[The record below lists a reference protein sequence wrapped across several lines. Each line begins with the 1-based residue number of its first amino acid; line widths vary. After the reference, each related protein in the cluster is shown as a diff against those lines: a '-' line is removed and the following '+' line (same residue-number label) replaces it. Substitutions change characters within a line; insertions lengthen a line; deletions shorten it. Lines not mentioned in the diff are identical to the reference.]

1 MFRAIR
7 YLFLA
12 CLILVLVT
20 LAMSNREVVTL
31 SLLTS
36 EVEAFVGFNLHLPV
50 PLFFVFFGG
59 MVLGLAV
66 GFVWEYLR
74 EHRFRATA
82 RKATKQAANLERELG
97 RLKEKTQG
105 PKDEVL
111 ALLDK
116 PRA

>member
-12 CLILVLVT
+12 VLILVLVT

-59 MVLGLAV
+59 MVLGLASASSGNICASIASARPPARRQNRPRRWSANWV
-66 GFVWEYLR
+66 G
-74 EHRFRATA
+74 
-82 RKATKQAANLERELG
+82 
-97 RLKEKTQG
+97 
-105 PKDEVL
+105 
-111 ALLDK
+111 
-116 PRA
+116 